1 MNIHLKNKDI
11 NISKTYLVLGIIL
24 ILSIILII
32 IKACT
37 PNNKLVCTYTS
48 QNVTGDFKTIYT
60 ANFKNSK
67 LETLIIEYENK
78 PTKDYL
84 DMIDDIYI
92 NYENKLKQ
100 LEAGGGYE
108 YKLKKESNKVYFTSK
123 INLNKIPDTTK
134 EEVGFNNEWT
144 YKSFKKYLETK
155 EFKCK

>member
-1 MNIHLKNKDI
+1 MVYVLIYVIVSFLLDGFMSLYTNFSIDS
-11 NISKTYLVLGIIL
+11 ISY
-24 ILSIILII
+24 
-32 IKACT
+32 
-37 PNNKLVCTYTS
+37 
-48 QNVTGDFKTIYT
+48 FKTIYT

-123 INLNKIPDTTK
+123 INLNKI
-134 EEVGFNNEWT
+134 
-144 YKSFKKYLETK
+144 L
-155 EFKCK
+155 